1 MRNHNS
7 TFKVA
12 VALSLGA
19 LTHNA
24 AAIELFPGLTNP
36 AGNLITIS
44 TPGVENNAEPY
55 ENYGDIRVTNGGKL
69 TNLGELTHIQ
79 GNFYIDLGGR
89 LANDGVFVIDL
100 VGHLESAGII
110 DNSKKFKNSWSFWN
124 LSSGVFNNNFGALL
138 TNTSNFWN
146 LGTVVNAGD
155 FINYYDPISHGGGT
169 LSNSSKWSNTAGS
182 TFVNYFTVSNFVV
195 MNNAGK
201 MVNTILA
208 GTGGLG
214 QGLFENY
221 AVVNNL
227 AGGVFDNEHRWINRG
242 SVALGSP
249 ASVLNNSGVFNNK
262 IYSLGMKNDGA
273 INNLAG
279 GTFNNSSV
287 LASAAQINN
296 AGTFN
301 IDAGASVTGI
311 SGVMGT
317 YTQTAGLTKVNGS
330 LAATTIDIQGG
341 SLMGSGTISGPVFL
355 GAAAI
360 VNPGNSPGTLTINGN
375 LTSSGNLIFEIA
387 GLGAGQYDE
396 LKINGAA
403 LFSGG
408 TLEFD
413 FLPGF
418 NAAVGN
424 SWDFLFADSYSGQN
438 NLSYIFNGLAPGL
451 QGNVSFNTNHWSL
464 SVTSVPVPAA
474 VWLLGSG
481 LLGLVGVARRRAA

>member
-12 VALSLGA
+12 VALMLGA

-24 AAIELFPGLTNP
+24 AAIEIFPSPTNP

-44 TPGVENNAEPY
+44 SPDVTSYAELY
-55 ENYGDIRVTNGGKL
+55 ENYGDIRITNGGKL
-69 TNLGELTHIQ
+69 SNFGEFTHIT
-79 GNFYIDLGGR
+79 GNFNIDLGGR
-89 LANDGVFVIDL
+89 LENNKIFVVDF
-100 VGHLESAGII
+100 VSHLDNAGII
-110 DNSKKFKNSWSFWN
+110 DNNNRFKISWSLWN
-124 LSSGVFNNNFGALL
+124 LSTGVFNNKFGASL
-138 TNTSNFWN
+138 TNTSDMWN
-146 LGTVVNAGD
+146 LGTVVNTGD

-169 LSNSSKWSNTAGS
+169 LSNSSYWNNKAGS
-182 TFVNYFTVSNFVV
+182 TFVNYAAVGNYVV
-195 MNNAGK
+195 MDNSGS
-201 MVNTILA
+201 MVNTIVTA
-208 GTGGLG
+208 GGGVG
-214 QGLFENY
+214 QGIFENY
-221 AVVNNL
+221 
-227 AGGVFDNEHRWINRG
+227 H
-242 SVALGSP
+242 
-249 ASVLNNSGVFNNK
+249 VLNNLSGGVVDNLYRWFNRTAASVINNSGTFNNGSGT
-262 IYSLGMKNDGA
+262 YSLGMANEGT

-279 GTFNNSSV
+279 GTFNNFTG
-287 LASAAQINN
+287 LGSAGQINN

-301 IDAGASVTGI
+301 INAGASVTDR
-311 SGVMGT
+311 SGVLGT

-330 LAATTIDIQGG
+330 LAASIIDIQGG
-341 SLMGSGTISGPVFL
+341 SLMGAGTISGPVFL
-355 GAAAI
+355 GAAAT

-396 LKINGAA
+396 LKINGVA

-418 NAAVGN
+418 NAAAGN